1 MVVCSHVSY
10 EASCE
15 NASRE
20 NGGILPM
27 GEFYFE
33 SDSRLDEDFYV
44 LQSRASFVLKLDHVT
59 AENDGFLTK
68 VKPRQLWLTGLK
80 TR

>member
-44 LQSRASFVLKLDHVT
+44 LQSQAILHFRLDHET
-59 AENDGFLTK
+59 EG
-68 VKPRQLWLTGLK
+68 K
-80 TR
+80 TTEF